1 MYSFFDVQL
10 SSHTRRKGSS
20 SQSGKDHLL
29 LNKFMMVAHISSW
42 IIKVFAP
49 CLLLMGDTLRNTLL
63 DRVSMQFF
71 LSLSSIHFFFFSF
84 KMLYKTWTHKSYIK
98 GFSFTTYQVGQQWVS
113 LGDMTLD
120 REKSQLI
127 LPVRKRPQHKHTIC
141 IDE

>member
-1 MYSFFDVQL
+1 
-10 SSHTRRKGSS
+10 
-20 SQSGKDHLL
+20 
-29 LNKFMMVAHISSW
+29 MMVVHISSW

-63 DRVSMQFF
+63 DGVSMQFF
-71 LSLSSIHFFFFSF
+71 LSLSSIQFLYFLF

-98 GFSFTTYQVGQQWVS
+98 GFSFTTYQVSQQRAS

-120 REKSQLI
+120 EEKSQPI
-127 LPVRKRPQHKHTIC
+127 LPVQKRPQHKHTVC